1 MLGLVMVVAS
11 SVSTM
16 GSFYLLPSPVLA
28 ADEGGSNGG
37 GGSDDSGSGD
47 NSNEGSNDNVGS
59 VKNEG
64 KTENENTPPSN
75 EGSGDM

>member
-1 MLGLVMVVAS
+1 MSVMFAVMLGLVMVVAS

-37 GGSDDSGSGD
+37 GGSDDSGAVIIVMEARTTIG
-47 NSNEGSNDNVGS
+47 V
-59 VKNEG
+59 V
-64 KTENENTPPSN
+64 
-75 EGSGDM
+75 